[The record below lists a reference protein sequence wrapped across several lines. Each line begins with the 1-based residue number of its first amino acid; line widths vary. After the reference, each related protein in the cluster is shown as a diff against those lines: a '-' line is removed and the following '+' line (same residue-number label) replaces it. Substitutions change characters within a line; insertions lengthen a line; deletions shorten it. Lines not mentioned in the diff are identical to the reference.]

1 MARFPKDIF
10 TEPDADP
17 DTLANLGP
25 LTGMAGNWEGKPG
38 SDDHPVAEGTETDA
52 YVERYELQ
60 PIDPQTNG
68 PQLFYGLRYH
78 VHIVKPGEVETFHDQ
93 VGYWLWEPATR
104 TVYQTLAIPRGQVA
118 MASGRARAD
127 ARKFT
132 VRAKRGSTVNG
143 ICSNPFLEHAYR
155 TLEWSITV
163 SVKRSGTFSYEQET
177 LLRIPGQ
184 RKPFRH
190 TDRNTLHRIAPPT
203 PNPTAT
209 RKR

>member
-10 TEPDADP
+10 TEPEPDP

-25 LTGMAGNWEGKPG
+25 LSGMAGIWEGRKG

-52 YVERYELQ
+52 YLERYALQ

-68 PQLFYGLRYH
+68 PQLLYGLRYH

-93 VGYWLWEPATR
+93 V
-104 TVYQTLAIPRGQVA
+104 A
-118 MASGRARAD
+118 MASGRARVG

-132 VRAKRGSTVNG
+132 VRSRRGSTVNG

-163 SVKRSGTFSYEQET
+163 TLDGPRTFSYEQET
-177 LLRIPGQ
+177 VLRVRGR

-190 TDRNTLHRIAPPT
+190 TDRNTLHRVAPPT
-203 PNPTAT
+203 PNPTAP

>member
-10 TEPDADP
+10 TEPDPDP
-17 DTLANLGP
+17 DTLRNLGP
-25 LTGMAGNWEGKPG
+25 LSGMAGIWEGKSG
-38 SDDHPVAEGTETDA
+38 SDDHPVAEGTETDR
-52 YVERYELQ
+52 YLERYELQ

-68 PQLFYGLRYH
+68 PQLLYGLRYH
-78 VHIVKPGEVETFHDQ
+78 IHIVKPGEVETFHDQ

-118 MASGRARAD
+118 MASGRARPD

-132 VRAKRGSTVNG
+132 VRAERGSTVNG
-143 ICSNPFLEHAYR
+143 ILSNPFLEHAYR

-163 SVKRSGTFSYEQET
+163 SVTGPRAFSYEQET
-177 LLRIPGQ
+177 LLRIPGR
-184 RKPFRH
+184 RKTFRH
-190 TDRNTLHRIAPPT
+190 TDRNTLRRIAPPT
-203 PNPTAT
+203 PNPTSP

>member
-1 MARFPKDIF
+1 MAKFPKDIF
-10 TEPDADP
+10 TEPDPDP

-25 LTGMAGNWEGKPG
+25 LTGMAGVWEGRMG
-38 SDDHPVAEGTETDA
+38 SDDHPVVEGTETNT
-52 YVERYELQ
+52 YVERYDLQ

-78 VHIVKPGEVETFHDQ
+78 IHIVKPGEVETFHDQ

-118 MASGRARAD
+118 LASGKVRSGAV
-127 ARKFT
+127 KFT
-132 VRAKRGSTVNG
+132 VRSRRGSTVNG

-163 SVKRSGTFSYEQET
+163 SLTGRRTFSYEQET
-177 LLRIPGQ
+177 LLRIPG
-184 RKPFRH
+184 RKKPFRH
-190 TDRNTLHRIAPPT
+190 TDRNTLRRVAAPT
-203 PNPTAT
+203 PNPTAR